1 MKNLIIFTIFFLSNL
16 IYSQEKINY
25 QKLEFSD
32 FLAKVPD
39 SLDEYSTYA
48 AISMISIESKIVK
61 NSVWTGKI
69 KIEIYPT
76 FSKNES
82 WIKKKKKTKELLNH
96 EQRHFDIAKIFSNK
110 LQKIVDKRIKNI
122 KDYNE
127 NFQNLYDEIYA
138 EYFDYQTKYE
148 EITDRGL
155 NFENQK
161 LIDKEIDEKL
171 NEK

>member
-82 WIKKKKKTKELLNH
+82 WIKENQKTKELLNH

-138 EYFDYQTKYE
+138 EYFDCLLYTS
-148 EITDRGL
+148 RCV
-155 NFENQK
+155 
-161 LIDKEIDEKL
+161 
-171 NEK
+171 